1 LHARLVPVSSI
12 ESNLAQTLTLGVNN
26 IVGSLPPGN
35 SLHQGFAFLIGWIL
49 NAIDL
54 GPEPVDGRLCTTALR
69 RKNSR

>member
-1 LHARLVPVSSI
+1 LVPVFSI
-12 ESNLAQTLTLGVNN
+12 ESNLAQSLTLVVNN

-35 SLHQGFAFLIGWIL
+35 GFHQWPAFLVVWIR

-54 GPEPVDGRLCTTALR
+54 SPESVDGWLCTTALR